1 MKVLLIEDDQRIA
14 KPLAEDLKHQRQE
27 ITEKLIDLA
36 EGAAANSEYSHGKIK
51 LENAINYT
59 SFPGTIEI
67 TNRRLGSHIYVSI
80 KDTGVGIAPDNLEKV
95 FDRFWRADE
104 SRSYNCGGSGLGLA
118 IAKKYGGLITVKSEL
133 GVGTCFTIRLL
144 LNS

>member
-1 MKVLLIEDDQRIA
+1 
-14 KPLAEDLKHQRQE
+14 
-27 ITEKLIDLA
+27 
-36 EGAAANSEYSHGKIK
+36 
-51 LENAINYT
+51 
-59 SFPGTIEI
+59 
-67 TNRRLGSHIYVSI
+67 
-80 KDTGVGIAPDNLEKV
+80 LEKV